1 MAGNYFG
8 QLEKQALKKKK
19 LVSIAALNMFES
31 LKM

>member
-8 QLEKQALKKKK
+8 QLEKQTSIKKI
-19 LVSIAALNMFES
+19 VSIAALNMFES